1 MDTISSATSVACVA
15 DLPRATNAL
24 RSALLYL
31 SDKPEVMQGLMSPV
45 VNQAARESVKSC
57 YTMVTGI
64 MKKLAGNSASPL
76 KANTTKGNY
85 HAALRASLDLPLN
98 DDMLELQPAVISG
111 EPRQTDP
118 YDDFWTLLTQTRPPS
133 PQPMHPTAAHQDNGF
148 LGMGAS
154 QPSWPNDFSLDSW
167 QWPDADLTL
176 QFPS

>member
-1 MDTISSATSVACVA
+1 MACVA
-15 DLPRATNAL
+15 DLPRATSAL

-45 VNQAARESVKSC
+45 VNQAARESVRSC

-76 KANTTKGNY
+76 KANTSKGDY

-98 DDMLELQPAVISG
+98 DELLESQPATVSG
-111 EPRQTDP
+111 ESRQTDP
-118 YDDFWTLLTQTRPPS
+118 YEDFWTLLTQTRPPS
-133 PQPMHPTAAHQDNGF
+133 PQTTKQASAHQDNGF
-148 LGMGAS
+148 LGMGTA

-167 QWPDADLTL
+167 QWPDGDFSL